1 MASMLKIHGLK
12 EGTDKKTRAMF
23 ARRVEKKKNCNFTI
37 ELNEFVY
44 IQMNFENG
52 LIGQVKTKDICTR
65 RNVVWCARR
74 RLYKFG
80 WSQSDKFPNKQ
91 PFKNAP
97 KEK

>member
-1 MASMLKIHGLK
+1 MKQGTQRKKKQEQCVHG
-12 EGTDKKTRAMF
+12 EWRKKT
-23 ARRVEKKKNCNFTI
+23 NCNFAI

-65 RNVVWCARR
+65 CSGVRCARR

-80 WSQSDKFPNKQ
+80 RSQSDKFPNK
-91 PFKNAP
+91 
-97 KEK
+97 

>member
-1 MASMLKIHGLK
+1 
-12 EGTDKKTRAMF
+12 
-23 ARRVEKKKNCNFTI
+23 
-37 ELNEFVY
+37 
-44 IQMNFENG
+44 MNFENG

-65 RNVVWCARR
+65 CNVVWCARR